1 MTLYWILGI
10 IAMVLLAIVVLFNQ
24 LVHLRNNRKQAFS
37 DVDVQMKLRYDLIPN
52 MVEVVKGYA
61 THEKEVLQN
70 VAESRSKAMQAGTL
84 HDKALAEASLTSAL
98 TGLFAVAENYPDLKA
113 NQNFLALQNEL
124 SDIENKIAAAR
135 RFFNNATKE
144 YNTATQSFPNNLI
157 GGMFG
162 FHEEEFFDL
171 GDGRADAEKPVAVSL

>member
-1 MTLYWILGI
+1 MLYVILGL
-10 IAMVLLAIVVLFNQ
+10 IAVVAIVMIMLFNA

-52 MVEVVKGYA
+52 MVEIVKGYA
-61 THEKEVLQN
+61 THEKEVLEK
-70 VAESRSKAMQAGTL
+70 VAASRTQAMQAGTL
-84 HDKALAEASLTSAL
+84 QAKAAAEAGLTSAL

-157 GGMFG
+157 AGIFG
-162 FHEEEFFDL
+162 FHEEEFFEL
-171 GDGRADAEKPVAVSL
+171 GDARSDVEKPVEVAL

>member
-1 MTLYWILGI
+1 MLYWILG
-10 IAMVLLAIVVLFNQ
+10 AVAVLLLGLVVVYNQ
-24 LVHLRNNRKQAFS
+24 LVHLRNNRQQAFS

-52 MVEVVKGYA
+52 MVEIVKGYA

-70 VAESRSKAMQAGTL
+70 VTEARSKAMQAGTL
-84 HDKALAEASLTSAL
+84 QGKAAAEAMLTSAL

-144 YNTATQSFPNNLI
+144 YNTATQSFPNNLFA
-157 GGMFG
+157 GLFG
-162 FHEEEFFDL
+162 FKQEEFFDL
-171 GDGRADAEKPVAVSL
+171 GDSRADAEKPVPVSL

>member
-1 MTLYWILGI
+1 MYWILGI
-10 IAMVLLAIVVLFNQ
+10 IAVLAIILIVLFNS
-24 LVHLRNNRKQAFS
+24 LVHLRNNRKQSFS

-52 MVEVVKGYA
+52 MMEIVKGYA

-70 VAESRSKAMQAGTL
+70 VTEARAKAMQAGTL
-84 HDKALAEASLTSAL
+84 HDKAGAETMLTSAL
-98 TGLFAVAENYPDLKA
+98 SGLFAVAENYPDLKA

-144 YNTATQSFPNNLI
+144 YNTATQSFPNNLVA
-157 GGMFG
+157 GMFG

-171 GDGRADAEKPVAVSL
+171 SDNRADAEKPVAVAL